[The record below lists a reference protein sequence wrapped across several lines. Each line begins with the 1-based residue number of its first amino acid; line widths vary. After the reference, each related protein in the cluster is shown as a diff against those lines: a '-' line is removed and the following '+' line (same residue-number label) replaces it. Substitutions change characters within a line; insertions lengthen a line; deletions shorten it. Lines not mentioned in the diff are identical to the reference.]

1 MFPARS
7 MLEEMKMGILKDG
20 IAGDV
25 GSAPRC
31 QTCGSEHVVREAWA
45 CWNRATGLWELEA
58 VHDRAFCHACE
69 DSTVLIWSRKDVPP
83 NQRIRELN
91 DQFRQ
96 TGQGRDS
103 IMITE
108 GVQAKG
114 SAFTLAAVNAVRSFD
129 AFSDEN
135 DPWGEHDFG
144 AIELEGEKIFFKIDY
159 YDLSLQHGSENPAN
173 ESCTHRVLTILLASE
188 Y

>member
-1 MFPARS
+1 
-7 MLEEMKMGILKDG
+7 
-20 IAGDV
+20 
-25 GSAPRC
+25 
-31 QTCGSEHVVREAWA
+31 
-45 CWNRATGLWELEA
+45 
-58 VHDRAFCHACE
+58 
-69 DSTVLIWSRKDVPP
+69 
-83 NQRIRELN
+83 
-91 DQFRQ
+91 
-96 TGQGRDS
+96 
-103 IMITE
+103 
-108 GVQAKG
+108 VQAKG

-159 YDLSLQHGSENPAN
+159 YDLSLQYGSDNPAN